1 MKLDKISSKGQSAF
15 SLIEVIVCMA
25 IIGITFVSLYAGIGS
40 SFTVVN
46 SARENLRA
54 NQILLEKLETI
65 RLYSWEQ
72 INSNGFIPPTFTA
85 PFFPTSIT
93 NVIGTNSNGT
103 LQTSVTNFQS
113 GGLVYYGSVS
123 IGNAPVSSEYATN
136 MRIITVS
143 LTWTNGSA
151 IRNRQMQTLV
161 GQNGMQNYIYF

>member
-1 MKLDKISSKGQSAF
+1 MKLITLSNRGRKAF

-40 SFTVVN
+40 SFSIVN

-72 INSNGFIPPTFTA
+72 INSNGFIPPSFTA
-85 PFFPTSIT
+85 AFFPSSIT
-93 NVIGTNSNGT
+93 NVIGTNANGT

-123 IGNAPVSSEYATN
+123 IGDAPVSGQYATN
-136 MRIITVS
+136 MRLVTVS
-143 LTWTNGSA
+143 LTWTNGSTV
-151 IRNRQMQTLV
+151 RNRQMQTLV